1 MGCSVFIDEAEIEV
15 IAGDGGNGCFSYERL
30 KYKPKGRPD
39 GGDGGRGGHI
49 YFVAS
54 PQVHT
59 LQDVAYHQRYQAER
73 GAHGRGKDQ
82 AGKNGKDVEIPVPL
96 GTLVYNLETNELLF
110 DCIEPTKKY
119 LVAKGGRGGRGN
131 GSLAN
136 PRNPNPPQCE
146 AGKKGE
152 RKKVKLV
159 LKILADVGLVGRPNA
174 GKSTLLSCIS
184 HARPKIADYPFTT
197 KHPHLGIVKIPGT
210 FNSMVVADIP
220 GIIEDCHLGK
230 GLGIQFLR
238 HIERTKV
245 LAILVEAISP
255 DPQKE
260 AEIILKELGHYSKEL
275 LEKPRLFILTK
286 KDLISESEKISIPKG
301 WEIIS
306 AVTGEGLDKI
316 IWKLYEMVK
325 GVS

>member
-1 MGCSVFIDEAEIEV
+1 MFIDETEIEV

-59 LQDVAYHQRYQAER
+59 LQDVAYHQRYVAER
-73 GAHGRGKDQ
+73 GAHGKGKDQ
-82 AGKNGKDVEIPVPL
+82 AGKSGKDIEIPVPI
-96 GTLVYNLETNELLF
+96 GTLVYDAATNELLF
-110 DCIEPTKKY
+110 DCIEEEKKY

-131 GSLAN
+131 GSLAT
-136 PRNPNPPQCE
+136 PRNPNPSQCE

-197 KHPHLGIVKIPGT
+197 KHPHLGIVKVPGG
-210 FNSMVVADIP
+210 FESIVVADIP

-230 GLGIQFLR
+230 GLGIQFLK

-255 DPQKE
+255 NPVAE
-260 AEIILKELGHYSKEL
+260 AEVIVKELGYYSEAL
-275 LEKPRLFILTK
+275 LQKPKLFILTK
-286 KDLISESEKISIPKG
+286 KDLISKSEQISIPEG

-306 AVTGEGLDKI
+306 AVTGDGIDSL
-316 IWKLYEMVK
+316 IWKLYSIVK
-325 GVS
+325 STQ